1 MIKKI
6 EEKLNLSPSFY
17 NDYYKE
23 AAILIP
29 LVYRAG
35 ALHLLFEVRSSKLNT
50 QPSEICFPGGRIEA
64 FETPERASIRETSE
78 ELNIPFDAIRII
90 NCIDTLYTPFNQ
102 KIYPFVGELVD
113 IDLDDITPNIDE
125 VDEIFTV
132 PLDYLLAQEV
142 QSYTITS
149 HFDIPE
155 NFPFDMIQNGKDYNW
170 RTGTYE
176 VLFYRYK
183 DYVIWGITAKMLRTF
198 LNIVSD

>member
-6 EEKLNLSPSFY
+6 EEKLNLNPNFY
-17 NDYYKE
+17 NDYYRE

-29 LVYRAG
+29 LVYRDG
-35 ALHLLFEVRSSKLNT
+35 ELHLLFEVRSSKLNT
-50 QPSEICFPGGRIEA
+50 QPSEICFPGGRIEP

-78 ELNIPFDAIRII
+78 ELKIPTDAIRII

-113 IDLDDITPNIDE
+113 IDLNDLTPNADE
-125 VDEIFTV
+125 VAEIFTV
-132 PLDYLLAQEV
+132 PLNFLLQQEV

-155 NFPFDMIQNGKDYNW
+155 DFPFHKIQKGKDYNW

-176 VLFYRYK
+176 VLFYQYE

-198 LNIVSD
+198 LKIISD